1 MILKNLLNQAL
12 TVIPSQSGTLF
23 KFDSR
28 TKNRVG
34 QYVTTFAAGVPVN
47 GSFQAVPREILQH
60 MGLDTKKIYYILFT
74 SDDVSGLFRDGR
86 GDQIEYE
93 GFRLQAEK
101 EGGWKPVDGWS
112 GIMLVEVPN
121 DG

>member
-1 MILKNLLNQAL
+1 MILDNLLNQAL

-28 TKNRVG
+28 VINRVG
-34 QYVTTFAAGVPVN
+34 QYITTFATGIPVN
-47 GSFQAVPREILQH
+47 GSFQAIPREILEE
-60 MGLDTKKIYYILFT
+60 MGLDTKSVHYMLYT
-74 SDDVSGLFRDGR
+74 SDDVSGLFRGGR

-93 GFRLQAEK
+93 GFRLQAKK